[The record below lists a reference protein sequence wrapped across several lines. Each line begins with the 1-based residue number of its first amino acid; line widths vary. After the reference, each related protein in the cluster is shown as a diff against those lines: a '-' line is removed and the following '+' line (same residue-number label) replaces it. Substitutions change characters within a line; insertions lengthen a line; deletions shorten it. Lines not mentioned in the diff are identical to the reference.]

1 MEADHL
7 ALETY
12 LIFAVQ
18 SNFHGKSS
26 ILLFGIKIAIAFP
39 YHTFYIFQSISMV
52 AANPKAA
59 RDITV
64 WIVKAVEKASIL
76 FAQLQMDLSLFWRQA
91 TTSFNCIVECV
102 SNQDA

>member
-39 YHTFYIFQSISMV
+39 YHTFYIFQPISMV

-76 FAQLQMDLSLFWRQA
+76 FAQLQMDLSLLWRQA
-91 TTSFNCIVECV
+91 RTSFNCIVECV

>member
-7 ALETY
+7 AVETY

-26 ILLFGIKIAIAFP
+26 ILLFGIKIAIAFLH
-39 YHTFYIFQSISMV
+39 HTLYIFQPISMV

-59 RDITV
+59 RGTTV

-76 FAQLQMDLSLFWRQA
+76 FAQLQMDFSLFWRQA
-91 TTSFNCIVECV
+91 TTSFNCIVESV
-102 SNQDA
+102 PD

>member
-1 MEADHL
+1 
-7 ALETY
+7 
-12 LIFAVQ
+12 
-18 SNFHGKSS
+18 
-26 ILLFGIKIAIAFP
+26 
-39 YHTFYIFQSISMV
+39 MV

-91 TTSFNCIVECV
+91 QQASIALSNVFPIRMLKDNGDIDRTSGIVTSRVTLMPFSSAICKY
-102 SNQDA
+102 

>member
-26 ILLFGIKIAIAFP
+26 ILLFGIKIAIAFLH
-39 YHTFYIFQSISMV
+39 HTFYIFQPISMV
-52 AANPKAA
+52 ATNPKAA

>member
-1 MEADHL
+1 
-7 ALETY
+7 
-12 LIFAVQ
+12 
-18 SNFHGKSS
+18 
-26 ILLFGIKIAIAFP
+26 
-39 YHTFYIFQSISMV
+39 MV

-76 FAQLQMDLSLFWRQA
+76 FAQLQMDLSLLWRQA
-91 TTSFNCIVECV
+91 RTSFNCIVECV

>member
-7 ALETY
+7 AVETY

-26 ILLFGIKIAIAFP
+26 ILFLGIKIAIAFP
-39 YHTFYIFQSISMV
+39 YRTFYIFQSISMV